1 MDETGSILMAALDFL
16 PVLAFLAGILLLVM
30 TAHLL
35 KAGLCQWLFTIS
47 GALIFLGGLLQATWK
62 FLYFCDICDYRWMS
76 NAQFILMGPGFLLF
90 LIAVISLS
98 RQTRPN
104 RNLSLILMTP
114 WKIPLLAVM
123 TLSSLAAYGLLAVM
137 SLRKKLPVAYA
148 GFLLAL
154 LGVLA
159 MGFLASR
166 PQTISM
172 QWLEQSVN
180 TGANIAF
187 AVGCYQIFR
196 WQKAQANY
204 QAQGLLALRNNA
216 KVCTISTKV
225 FYTGGKSPFASEV
238 HHEEK

>member
-1 MDETGSILMAALDFL
+1 MDETGSIGMALMDFL
-16 PVLAFLAGILLLVM
+16 PVIAFLAGIVFLVM
-30 TAHLL
+30 TARLL

-62 FLYFCDICDYRWMS
+62 FLFFCDICDYRWMS

-90 LIAVISLS
+90 LIAVILLS
-98 RQTRPN
+98 QQTQPTKG
-104 RNLSLILMTP
+104 LPLLIMAP

-123 TLSSLAAYGLLAVM
+123 TLSSLAAYGLLAVIAF
-137 SLRKKLPVAYA
+137 RKKLPVAFA

-187 AVGCYQIFR
+187 AVGCHQIFR
-196 WQKAQANY
+196 WQKARAN
-204 QAQGLLALRNNA
+204 
-216 KVCTISTKV
+216 
-225 FYTGGKSPFASEV
+225 
-238 HHEEK
+238 